1 MAQTAQIILN
11 VQNQQAIQQVQV
23 LIGQVTG
30 LAASLQGLKAVF
42 DLNLNTVN
50 QFFQSATAQAQQLE
64 QQTLSL
70 SGTFASLNQIFVSG
84 VSLNDPLEKINALQP
99 AIEESIGKVRQIAL
113 TISGV
118 TSSQLVD
125 VFKTIAS
132 DSSQANLTLDQSV
145 QLVRS
150 LTAGLVSANIPLFQQ
165 RTEINAILT
174 GQITQDTVLAK
185 QLGITNEIVAREKA
199 RGTLVDFLNERLKTS
214 VAIQEKFS
222 QTIQGATSNI
232 LDIAELTQAAFG
244 QELLKPITAVI
255 NAFYK
260 LLDDNKQQ
268 IFGYA
273 SFLGS
278 QFVAVG
284 EIAKKIFDAIA
295 PILIAVGD
303 LLKGL
308 APSTIQAFVGAL
320 GALGNVVAGLASV
333 LGTVL
338 VPILNLFNSDL
349 GKVVITAGIFTAVI
363 NAGAVGAVI
372 KFGEALIGVIVSTAG
387 FVASSAVRISTIIA
401 ETVAVGGLDVS
412 LKGVIATQEL
422 LTGVTAGPIAA
433 SAIGIATI
441 TAGLIALGVALAAST
456 VALVYFTDQLEKQNQ
471 AAADSDAATKATFDA
486 SLRTAQSLKNLA
498 NERAK
503 NGKLTKE
510 QEEQEKRLTDVAR
523 LQTKANTDQI
533 ESLKKEANLYPDRR
547 AALESEIKNLE
558 GINEQLT
565 KLKTGGL
572 PVAQIGSAYGFLAQ
586 QASTA
591 LKVISAGVNQE
602 DFDKRVKE
610 ISDITKQQVELG
622 LITRQEAIAQL
633 EVVAKTEGAKVESRA
648 AANKQILAL
657 IKDVNKEEVDLNKN
671 KEAELQQ
678 LAAEGYISEYD
689 SLQQISDLKKRS
701 LEIDAENTRAANKKI
716 AEDTARDKKSALDK
730 LETDLAETKA
740 APQSDDPQKNAGT
753 LQRVQALQEQIAKTK
768 ADFANQELNNEKKLL
783 GDEDKIRADA
793 AKAEQDRI
801 NQQVKYLRGVLER
814 ETDENANLRK
824 KAEYAT
830 QADIQ
835 KLKLGGYQNDLVLQ
849 EQDLAQKKRSTD
861 SELLDKRRLLE
872 FDKTNLANFVGSQ
885 SEKEAL
891 IIKISKQEADIAKLN
906 LDQTDN
912 LIARTKI
919 LYEAKIKGL
928 EQEKESLDK
937 VAKLLESQN
946 SLETARIGLV
956 NAVTNAELKAGETRL
971 QNLKEVGNLLKQNN
985 SLAADRA
992 KQNADAQIKADREV
1006 ALAGLSEDEKAA
1018 KQKEFQAED
1027 QAKTEKDAKEKQAKD
1042 DALNDQ
1048 KAILA
1053 KRRLA
1058 DLGFSAGT
1066 SELEIAR
1073 QTFAQEQKNLE
1084 LKARQFEATQA
1095 NEQRTLQ
1102 IQQQQADIKDRQ
1114 LASEA
1119 KLALLRAEES
1129 GEEDQIKQAL
1139 ELVNLTQEQVKNDK
1153 ELAKVQTDTLNVK
1166 QKADREAFNA
1176 EQKSATYKNQ
1186 LEGVESGL
1194 QANQVLGTN
1203 TSTIQANAPAL
1214 QTIANE
1220 KKATQTIKA
1229 DEEKNTKKV
1238 LANRTKTIGEV
1249 ANGAVAFE
1257 NTSEKIDKNFASLP
1271 NSLKKTAE
1279 GLKEVIGYSKELNDS
1294 PIFKSREEAKAKEA
1308 KGKADFLQQ
1317 QESVKQQAQAPVQQ
1331 AASERDTI
1339 AAKNELITKNNEK
1352 ITNRNE
1358 LGKVANKLFSN
1369 VTGSL
1374 GLGDNTIQNA
1384 QATASNAIEEYEL
1397 KKRKEESAKAQDIGF
1412 SLGYFTGGIPPIDL
1426 PVTVNEQG
1434 QEAVT
1439 NLKTGQ
1445 TSLLPSG
1452 QRQVIFGDT
1461 SYIHNA
1467 IETRNMLATSNK
1479 EVTQSRQSVDTG
1491 VNNSAVVDALNRLH
1505 GLIATRE
1512 PVIKATTNFYNEPQ
1526 PSHQVY
1532 ETLRATRRAMAV

>member
-11 VQNQQAIQQVQV
+11 VQNEQAVQSVQV
-23 LIGQVTG
+23 LIGNIQG
-30 LAASLQGLKAVF
+30 LAADIEHLKATF
-42 DLNLNTVN
+42 AVN
-50 QFFQSATAQAQQLE
+50 FQSVNDVIQAATGQAQQL
-64 QQTLSL
+64 QQQVLSL
-70 SGTFASLNQIFVSG
+70 SGTFSALNQVLVSG
-84 VSLNDPLEKINALQP
+84 VSLQDPLDKINAIQP
-99 AIEESIGKVRQIAL
+99 AIEQSINKVRQIAL
-113 TISGV
+113 NISNV
-118 TSSQLVD
+118 TSSELVG
-125 VFKTIAS
+125 VFQTIS
-132 DSSQANLTLDQSV
+132 TNSSYANLSLAQSV
-145 QLVRS
+145 DLVKDFAS
-150 LTAGLVSANIPLFQQ
+150 GLISAGIPLYRQKV
-165 RTEINAILT
+165 EIDSILK
-174 GQITQDTVLAK
+174 GQITQDSVLAK

-199 RGTLVDFLNERLKTS
+199 RGNLVEYLNERLKTS
-214 VAIQEKFS
+214 VAIQGKIS
-222 QTIQGATSNI
+222 RTIGGVSSNI
-232 LDIAELTQAAFG
+232 KDIAELAQTAFG
-244 QELLKPITAVI
+244 GQLLDPITKTLGD
-255 NAFYK
+255 FYSF
-260 LLDDNKQQ
+260 LDANKDK
-268 IFGYA
+268 IFGFA
-273 SFLGS
+273 EFLGN
-278 QFVAVG
+278 QFVKVG
-284 EIAKKIFDAIA
+284 EVIRSIFDAIA
-295 PILIAVGD
+295 PLLVSVGNLLGTLAISKIQDLVNTLSGLGSVIAGIASIL
-303 LLKGL
+303 
-308 APSTIQAFVGAL
+308 S
-320 GALGNVVAGLASV
+320 
-333 LGTVL
+333 TVL
-338 VPILNLFNSDL
+338 VPVFDALNTDL
-349 GKVVITAGIFTAVI
+349 GKVVTTATLLTLAFKSSLADSMLALVIRFTQLTIAGGAFVI
-363 NAGAVGAVI
+363 STVAQIAAIIAEEIAANGLIATLSTLVTELIAVGA
-372 KFGEALIGVIVSTAG
+372 STA
-387 FVASSAVRISTIIA
+387 A
-401 ETVAVGGLDVS
+401 VAVLSGGLVT
-412 LKGVIATQEL
+412 LAIAGAAAL
-422 LTGVTAGPIAA
+422 AVMIKLTGE
-433 SAIGIATI
+433 
-441 TAGLIALGVALAAST
+441 LKNQNEVA
-456 VALVYFTDQLEKQNQ
+456 EI
-471 AAADSDAATKATFDA
+471 SDKATDIAFQA
-486 SLRTAQSLKNLA
+486 SIKTAQALKNLA

-503 NGKLTKE
+503 NGALTKE
-510 QEEQEKRLTDVAR
+510 QEEQEKRLAQVA
-523 LQTKANTDQI
+523 QVNVKANTDNI
-533 ESLKKEANLYPDRR
+533 ERLKQEAILYPSR
-547 AALESEIKNLE
+547 AEALNVEIKSLE

-565 KLKTGGL
+565 KIQTAGLK
-572 PVAQIGSAYGFLAQ
+572 VAPIGSAYGFLAQ
-586 QASTA
+586 QAKTA
-591 LKVISAGVNQE
+591 LNVINAGVNQE
-602 DFDKRVKE
+602 DFDQRSKV
-610 ISDITKQQVELG
+610 IVDVTKQQVELG
-622 LITRQEAIAQL
+622 QITRQEAIAQL
-633 EVVAKTEGAKVESRA
+633 EVVAKNESVKVDLRN

-657 IKDVNKEEVDLNKN
+657 IKDVNKEEIDLNKN

-689 SLQQISDLKKRS
+689 SIQQISDLKKRS

-716 AEDTARDKKSALDK
+716 AEDTARDKKSELDK
-730 LETDLAETKA
+730 LQADLDATKA

-891 IIKISKQEADIAKLN
+891 IIKVSKQEADIAKLN

-919 LYEAKIKGL
+919 LYEAKIKGI
-928 EQEKESLDK
+928 EQEKGSLDK

-956 NAVTNAELKAGETRL
+956 NAVTAAELKAGETRL
-971 QNLKEVGNLLKQNN
+971 QNLKEVGDLLKQNN

-1058 DLGFSAGT
+1058 DLGFSTGT

-1194 QANQVLGTN
+1194 QANQVLGTD

-1220 KKATQTIKA
+1220 KKASATIKA
-1229 DEEKNTKKV
+1229 NVEENTKKT

-1317 QESVKQQAQAPVQQ
+1317 QEAIKQQAQAPVQQ

-1358 LGKVANKLFSN
+1358 LGKAANKLFSN

-1374 GLGDNTIQNA
+1374 GLGDNTTQNA

-1479 EVTQSRQSVDTG
+1479 EMTQSRQAIDTG

-1505 GLIATRE
+1505 GLIAARE